1 MTDPYEQLANAII
14 LQAVKDYRDAL
25 KKMKKRPRYDPAKD
39 MIDEVERFFHT
50 DWYRELTSVDGNFLI
65 EKLRSEVRG
74 A

>member
-25 KKMKKRPRYDPAKD
+25 KKIKKRPRYDPAMD
-39 MIDEVERFFHT
+39 MIAEVERFFHT

-65 EKLRSEVRG
+65 KNLRSEVRKS
-74 A
+74 

>member
-1 MTDPYEQLANAII
+1 MTEPYEKLANAII

-25 KKMKKRPRYDPAKD
+25 KKLKKRPRYEPAKD
-39 MIDEVERFFHT
+39 MIDEVERFFHS

-65 EKLRSEVRG
+65 KNLRSEVRN

>member
-1 MTDPYEQLANAII
+1 MTGPYEQLANAII

-25 KKMKKRPRYDPAKD
+25 KKMKKRPHYDPAKD
-39 MIDEVERFFHT
+39 MIAEVERFFHT

>member
-25 KKMKKRPRYDPAKD
+25 KKMKKRPRYDPAKY

-50 DWYRELTSVDGNFLI
+50 DWYRELTSIDGNFLI